1 MFEFA
6 QLMCGVNL
14 TIKSKEHYLM
24 QRKGALL
31 TIVLVALGA
40 HHQYNTISTLQLIN
54 MEVTQTNNYHF

>member
-1 MFEFA
+1 
-6 QLMCGVNL
+6 MCGVNL

-40 HHQYNTISTLQLIN
+40 HLAKSTQVLI
-54 MEVTQTNNYHF
+54 MLLLIAAPLSK

>member
-1 MFEFA
+1 
-6 QLMCGVNL
+6 MCGVNL

-40 HHQYNTISTLQLIN
+40 HHQYNTISILQLIN